1 MKIKTIFIIL
11 LTATLTLALFQ
22 NSELIAMKFLW
33 MDFQISKL
41 MLMVAVFVVGLI
53 VGLLWGAPKSKIE
66 DGEMENSVLED
77 EDKEW
82 LSEDK

>member
-22 NSELIAMKFLW
+22 NSEVIAMKFLW

-41 MLMVAVFVVGLI
+41 ILMVAVFVVGLI
-53 VGLLWGAPKSKIE
+53 VGLIWGAPKMKIE
-66 DGEMENSVLED
+66 DEEMGNSVLED
-77 EDKEW
+77 EDKYW